1 MFKSALYRFRWISRL
16 LLLSAVALVHGQN
29 ALAQGGATAEIPASV
44 VLVLKLVSSTHVRPT
59 TGVVISADGQ
69 VIVPADFVKQ
79 GDEIVVMDGGTDI
92 LRYGLPARTI
102 KRSVD
107 DGLAVLSVDGLTRP
121 AISFADGEIKAD
133 GGYHLAA
140 FPPAEQLAQGED
152 PLWLPVNFGVSESG
166 VRTAVTEGGP
176 LPNVS
181 GIIIDNCGQLAGL
194 SLAQGS
200 QSLDSD
206 QQPVTILADQLSH
219 IFESMQISLPA
230 GRCVSPAISQD
241 DSSVNEETGEPVTV
255 VTEEQKEPRTPDP
268 GLSADSAPESG
279 KNSVAQSDAANNQ
292 LSTNSVSSKSDLIP
306 GWLWVMSILVL
317 VIVIVIVVVK
327 AIMSWRLGGNPAPQD
342 KPAAPAS
349 TTPLASDEPA
359 TAQLQEAGI
368 SLPRK
373 PAREEQQVPDVSTLP
388 NGYDGIILLEG
399 LADESNNFQ
408 LFCIVDSKNIDIII
422 GRGDADISIEARS
435 ISRNHARLKL
445 DGKSLTLCDLGSS
458 NGTFIRGIPC
468 LPEEIMFIE
477 AEDEIQLGD
486 IHCRIRLQT
495 AASDDKGQELS

>member
-1 MFKSALYRFRWISRL
+1 MPKSALNRVRCISRL
-16 LLLSAVALVHGQN
+16 LLLSAVALVCGQN

-107 DGLAVLSVDGLTRP
+107 DGLAVLSVDGLKRP
-121 AISFADGEIKAD
+121 AITFAGGEIKAD

-152 PLWLPVNFGVSESG
+152 PLWLSVNVGANESG
-166 VRTAVTEGGP
+166 VRTAVTAGKP

-219 IFESMQISLPA
+219 IFESMQISLTA
-230 GRCVSPAISQD
+230 GRCVSAAVSQD
-241 DSSVNEETGEPVTV
+241 DSSVNEETGEPVTA
-255 VTEEQKEPRTPDP
+255 VTEEQQEPRTPEP
-268 GLSADSAPESG
+268 GASADSAPEIG
-279 KNSVAQSDAANNQ
+279 KNSAAQNDAEINH
-292 LSTNSVSSKSDLIP
+292 LSTNSTSSKLDLIP

-317 VIVIVIVVVK
+317 VIVVFK
-327 AIMSWRLGGNPAPQD
+327 AIMYLRLGGVTVSREAPET
-342 KPAAPAS
+342 AGSATA
-349 TTPLASDEPA
+349 LASDEPA
-359 TAQLQEAGI
+359 TAQLQEADI
-368 SLPRK
+368 SLPQK
-373 PAREEQQVPDVSTLP
+373 PAREEQRVPDVNTLP
-388 NGYDGIILLEG
+388 EDYDGIILLESLPG
-399 LADESNNFQ
+399 DSNNFQ

-445 DGKSLTLCDLGSS
+445 DGKSLTLSDLGSS

>member
-1 MFKSALYRFRWISRL
+1 MFKPALNHVRCFSRL
-16 LLLSAVALVHGQN
+16 LLLSTVALVCGQN
-29 ALAQGGATAEIPASV
+29 ALAKGGATEEIPASV

-59 TGVVISADGQ
+59 TGVVIAADGL

-79 GDEIVVMDGGTDI
+79 GDEIVVMDSGTDI
-92 LRYGLPARTI
+92 VRHGLPARTV

-107 DGLAVLSVDGLTRP
+107 DGLAVLSVDGLKRP
-121 AISFADGEIKAD
+121 AIRFAGGETRAG

-140 FPPAEQLAQGED
+140 FPPAEQLAQGEN
-152 PLWLPVNFGVSESG
+152 PLWLPVNVGENESG
-166 VRTAVTEGGP
+166 VRTAVTVGKP

-194 SLAQGS
+194 NLAQGS

-206 QQPVTILADQLSH
+206 QQPVTILADQLSY
-219 IFESMQISLPA
+219 IFESMQISLPT
-230 GRCVSPAISQD
+230 GRCVSAVASQD
-241 DSSVNEETGEPVTV
+241 DSSVNEENGEPVTV

-268 GLSADSAPESG
+268 GLSADSAPEIG
-279 KNSVAQSDAANNQ
+279 KNSAAQSDAANNH
-292 LSTNSVSSKSDLIP
+292 LSTNSTSSKLNLIP

-317 VIVIVIVVVK
+317 VIAVIK
-327 AIMSWRLGGNPAPQD
+327 AIMAWRLGGNTAPQD

-368 SLPRK
+368 ALRQK
-373 PAREEQQVPDVSTLP
+373 PAREEQRLPDVNTLP
-388 NGYDGIILLEG
+388 DGFDGIILLEG
-399 LADESNNFQ
+399 LADDSSDFQ

-422 GRGDADISIEARS
+422 GRGDADISIEACS

-445 DGKSLTLCDLGSS
+445 DGKSLTLSDLGSS